1 MALKSINL
9 TGEQKKVLFL
19 PATNPIQIKGVAGS
33 GKTTI
38 AMYRAKHLLDT
49 YSDLFREAEIMIF
62 SYNNSLTQYIQSL
75 LPYVIG
81 GYLETTDVRKASNR
95 GLKVKVSTF
104 HKWSYSFLRSHGVF
118 NEYAQMERSE
128 HNEILSHA
136 IAETR
141 KSFQGARILD
151 KPLNFFDEEISW
163 IKGQLIK
170 TLNDYLSTA
179 RIGRGT
185 KDRVDKNDK
194 AVIWNIYETHR
205 SEQFSRKKIHFD
217 DHASYCLNLI
227 EKRSITPEYTHIV
240 VDEAQD
246 LNKAQIMV
254 IKSLVKPST
263 NSLTIIADTAQRIY
277 KSGFTWTEVGIN
289 VRGGRTLEF
298 KKNYRNT
305 KEIALAANSLMSHD
319 LEDDDL
325 TTMDVDSITSHGDKP
340 VLILYSD
347 VEAANQALIER
358 TREAKRKGG
367 SIVVLHRYRNKLEYY
382 AKLLEEGGIATEVIR
397 SDNLADFGSNTAK
410 LCTLSSVKGL
420 EFDHV
425 IIMEISKMIIPSP
438 DGFSQDNDDYHI
450 TTERKLLYT
459 AMTRA
464 QKSLYMFVPQAYPS
478 MFIDEIDRQYLTVVC
493 KV

>member
-38 AMYRAKHLLDT
+38 AMYRAKYLLDT

-62 SYNNSLTQYIQSL
+62 TYNNSLTQYIKSL

-81 GYLETTDVRKASNR
+81 GYQENSDARNPSTQ
-95 GLKVKVSTF
+95 GLRVKVSTF
-104 HKWSYSFLRSHGVF
+104 HKWSYGFLRHNGVF
-118 NEYAQMERSE
+118 NDYTQMERSE
-128 HNEILSHA
+128 HNEILCHA
-136 IAETR
+136 IKETR
-141 KSFQGARILD
+141 KSFQAARILN
-151 KPLNFFDEEISW
+151 KPLNFFDEELSW

-179 RIGRGT
+179 RIGHGT

-194 AVIWNIYETHR
+194 AVIWNVYETYCL
-205 SEQFSRKKIHFD
+205 EQITRKKIHFD

-227 EKRSITPEYTHIV
+227 EKNNIQPEYTHIV

-246 LNKAQIMV
+246 MTKAQIMV

-289 VRGGRTLEF
+289 VRGGRTVEL

-325 TTMDVDSITSHGDKP
+325 TAMDIDSITSHGDKP
-340 VLILYSD
+340 VLIYYSD
-347 VEAANQALIER
+347 AEGANRALLEK
-358 TREAKRKGG
+358 TKEAKLKGG
-367 SIVVLHRYRNKLEYY
+367 SIVVLHRYRNMLDYY
-382 AKLLEEGGIATEVIR
+382 SKLLKNCGIATEVI
-397 SDNLADFGSNTAK
+397 SPDNPADYASNSVK
-410 LCTLSSVKGL
+410 ICTLSSVKGL

-425 IIMEISKMIIPSP
+425 IIMELSSMIIPSP
-438 DGFSQDNDDYHI
+438 DGFGQDNDEYHI

-464 QKSLYMFVPQAYPS
+464 KQSLFLFVPQAYPS
-478 MFIDEIDRQYLTVVC
+478 MFIDEIDKQFLTVIR
-493 KV
+493 

>member
-1 MALKSINL
+1 MVLKGINL

-38 AMYRAKHLLDT
+38 AIYRAKHLLET

-62 SYNNSLTQYIQSL
+62 TYNNCLIQYIQSL

-81 GYLETTDVRKASNR
+81 GYQENSDARNPSTK
-95 GLKVKVSTF
+95 GLGVNVSTF
-104 HKWSYSFLRSHGVF
+104 HKWSYGFLKRNGVF
-118 NEYAQMERSE
+118 NDYTQMERSE

-136 IAETR
+136 ITETR
-141 KSFQGARILD
+141 KSFQRARILD
-151 KPLNFFDEEISW
+151 KPGNFFDEELSW
-163 IKGQLIK
+163 IKGQLFK

-179 RIGRGT
+179 RIGHGT
-185 KDRVDKNDK
+185 KDRVDKKDK
-194 AVIWNIYETHR
+194 AVIWNVYETYR
-205 SEQFSRKKIHFD
+205 LEQISRKKIHFG
-217 DHASYCLNLI
+217 DHATYCLNLI
-227 EKRSITPEYTHIV
+227 EKRNIQPEYTHII

-277 KSGFTWTEVGIN
+277 KSGFSWTEVGIN
-289 VRGGRTLEF
+289 VRGGRTVEL

-325 TTMDVDSITSHGDKP
+325 TAMDIDSITSHGDKP
-340 VLILYSD
+340 VLIYYRDIEDANRSL
-347 VEAANQALIER
+347 VERIK
-358 TREAKRKGG
+358 EAKCKGG
-367 SIVVLHRYRNKLEYY
+367 SIVVLHRYRNKLYY
-382 AKLLEEGGIATEVIR
+382 YSDLLENCGVATEVIR
-397 SDNLADFGSNTAK
+397 SDNFADYASNSVK
-410 LCTLSSVKGL
+410 ICTLSSVKGL

-425 IIMEISKMIIPSP
+425 IIMELSRMIIPSP
-438 DGFSQDNDDYHI
+438 DGFGQDNDEYHI
-450 TTERKLLYT
+450 NTERKLLYT

-464 QKSLYMFVPQAYPS
+464 RQSLCLFVPRVNPS
-478 MFIDEIDRQYLTVVC
+478 MFIDEIDKQYLTLIR
-493 KV
+493 

>member
-62 SYNNSLTQYIQSL
+62 TYNNSLTQYIQSL
-75 LPYVIG
+75 LPNVIS
-81 GYLETTDVRKASNR
+81 GYQESNDFRKASIK
-95 GLKVKVSTF
+95 GLQVKVSTF
-104 HKWSYSFLRSHGVF
+104 HKWSYGFLRINGVF
-118 NEYAQMERSE
+118 NDYAQMERSE
-128 HNEILSHA
+128 HNEILSQA
-136 IAETR
+136 ISESR
-141 KSFQGARILD
+141 KSFQGARILN

-170 TLNDYLSTA
+170 SQNDYLSTA

-185 KDRVDKNDK
+185 KDRVNKNDK
-194 AVIWNIYETHR
+194 AVIWNVYKTYR
-205 SEQFSRKKIHFD
+205 LEQTAHKKIHFD
-217 DHASYCLNLI
+217 DHALYCLNLI
-227 EKRSITPEYTHIV
+227 ERRNIQPKFSHIV

-254 IKSLVKPST
+254 IKSIVKPTT
-263 NSLTIIADTAQRIY
+263 NSLTIIADIAQRIY
-277 KSGFTWTEVGIN
+277 KSGFSWTEVGIN
-289 VRGGRTLEF
+289 VRGGRTVEF

-325 TTMDVDSITSHGDKP
+325 TTMDIDSITSHGDKP
-340 VLILYSD
+340 VLNYYKD
-347 VEAANQALIER
+347 ADKAKKALLER
-358 TREAKRKGG
+358 IREARLTGG
-367 SIVVLHRYRNKLEYY
+367 SIVVLHRYRNKLDYY
-382 AKLLEEGGIATEVIR
+382 AKMIQENDIPSEVIR
-397 SDNLADFGSNTAK
+397 SDKLADFSSNTVK
-410 LCTLSSVKGL
+410 ICTLSSVKGL

-425 IIMEISKMIIPSP
+425 IIMELSNMIIPSP
-438 DGFSQDNDDYHI
+438 DGFGQDDDEYHI

-464 QKSLYMFVPQAYPS
+464 QKSLCLFVPRAYPS
-478 MFIDEIDRQYLTVVC
+478 VFINEINKQYLTVVR
-493 KV
+493 